1 MGQKVHPLGFRL
13 VTTQTHKSIWYT
25 EFKTYPELL
34 SEDTA
39 IRTLIEKKSKIAGI
53 AKVEIKKYVAIPK
66 ITNVAPT
73 LIAVFLDIPNI
84 FFSDSCGVDC
94 VDGVA
99 VDPKT

>member
-13 VTTQTHKSIWYT
+13 VTTQTHKSIWFT

-53 AKVEIKKYVAIPK
+53 AKVEIKRNGNCKK
-66 ITNVAPT
+66 IE
-73 LIAVFLDIPNI
+73 I
-84 FFSDSCGVDC
+84 
-94 VDGVA
+94 
-99 VDPKT
+99 